1 MSERFRRQM
10 MDYVVYHRDPM
21 NGLLHVI
28 GIVFLFLGAML
39 PLSLWHFDAFGLKI
53 SLGAIMAL
61 PVLVYWMLLDAAL
74 GTAILAGAIALLAV
88 AMIIVD
94 HVGGVAMWSIFVG
107 LLVLGF
113 ASQAVGHRVFE
124 GNNPS
129 ALDHPAHLWL
139 GPMFVMAKLF
149 IACGFRPDL
158 AAIFAPTASPGS
170 LASDRLQ
177 GDQRAHP

>member
-1 MSERFRRQM
+1 MNERFRRQM
-10 MDYVVYHRDPM
+10 MDYVVYHRDPV
-21 NGLLHVI
+21 NGLMHVV

-53 SLGAIMAL
+53 SLGAVMAL
-61 PVLVYWMLLDAAL
+61 PVLIYWLLLDATL
-74 GTAILAGAIALLAV
+74 GTAILAGTVVLLAV

-94 HVGGVAMWSIFVG
+94 HVNIVAMWSIFVG
-107 LLVLGF
+107 LVVVGF
-113 ASQAVGHRVFE
+113 GAQAVGHRVFE

-129 ALDHPAHLWL
+129 ALDHPAHFWL

-149 IACGFRPDL
+149 IAFGFRPDL
-158 AAIFAPTASPGS
+158 AAIIAPAGSPGS

-177 GDQRAHP
+177 GDQRSHS